1 MKFEVK
7 FEDEVSFWHS
17 DKHQSVLQ
25 VYTIILGVHSQGR
38 SKYPK

>member
-17 DKHQSVLQ
+17 DKDQSVPQ
-25 VYTIILGVHSQGR
+25 VHTIILGVHRQACP
-38 SKYPK
+38 KYPK